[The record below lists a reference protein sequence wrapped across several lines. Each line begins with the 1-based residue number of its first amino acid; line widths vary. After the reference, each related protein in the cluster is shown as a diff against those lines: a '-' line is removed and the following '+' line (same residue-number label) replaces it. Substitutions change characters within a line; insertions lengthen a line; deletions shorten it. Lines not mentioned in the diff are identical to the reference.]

1 MAILL
6 SKFQTRLV
14 AGIKKFQNVLN
25 IAKAKDI
32 NESDTTV
39 IVTDMLSEL
48 FGYDKYLEVTSE
60 YAIKKTYCD
69 LALKIGGQIRFL
81 LEVKAIGLDLKDDH
95 IKQVIDYGANAGI
108 DWVILT
114 NGCVWRVYKITYA
127 KPIDKELVYEFD
139 ILKLNS
145 KKQNDLDMLY
155 YVCKEST
162 GKIKSALD
170 DYYLQ
175 KQILSRFF
183 IGQVIL
189 TETVIDII
197 RKYIKKITPEVKV
210 TNEEIKE
217 ILLSEVLKRE
227 VLEGNKVEEAKKR
240 ISKSLKA
247 SAKKETEKV
256 DKEKSDE
263 DKLLEFEEESKKGK
277 IL

>member
-1 MAILL
+1 MTILQP
-6 SKFQTRLV
+6 KVQTRLV

-32 NESDTTV
+32 NESDTVV
-39 IVTDMLSEL
+39 IVADILSEL
-48 FGYDKYLEVTSE
+48 FGYDKYVDITSE
-60 YAIKKTYCD
+60 YAIKKTFCD
-69 LALKIGGQIRFL
+69 LAINLDGKIRLL
-81 LEVKAIGLDLKDDH
+81 LEVKAIGIDMKSDQ
-95 IKQVIDYGANAGI
+95 IKQAIDYGANVGV
-108 DWVILT
+108 DWTILT
-114 NGCVWRVYKITYA
+114 NGCIWKVFKITYA

-139 ILKLNS
+139 ILKINS

-162 GKIKSALD
+162 TKVKSALD

-183 IGQVIL
+183 IAQVIL
-189 TETVIDII
+189 TETVIDTI
-197 RKYIKKITPEVKV
+197 RKSIKRISPDAKV

-227 VLEGNKVEEAKKR
+227 VLDGDKVEEAKKR

-247 SAKKETEKV
+247 IAKKETEKV
-256 DKEKSDE
+256 DKEKSDK
-263 DKLLEFEEESKKGK
+263 DKVR
-277 IL
+277 

>member
-1 MAILL
+1 MTILQ

-25 IAKAKDI
+25 IAKVKDI
-32 NESDTTV
+32 NESDTVV
-39 IVTDMLSEL
+39 IVTDILSEL
-48 FGYDKYLEVTSE
+48 FGYDKYVDVTSE
-60 YAIKKTYCD
+60 YEIKKTYCD
-69 LALKIGGQIRFL
+69 LALKIDGKIRIL
-81 LEVKAIGLDLKDDH
+81 LEVKAIGIDLKDDY
-95 IKQVIDYGANAGI
+95 IKQAIDYGANVGV
-108 DWVILT
+108 DWTILT
-114 NGCVWRVYKITYA
+114 NGCVWKVFKITYA

-162 GKIKSALD
+162 VKVKSALD

-183 IGQVIL
+183 TAQVIL
-189 TETVIDII
+189 TETVIDTI
-197 RKYIKKITPEVKV
+197 RKSIKRITPDAKV

-227 VLEGNKVEEAKKR
+227 VLEGDKVEEAKKR
-240 ISKSLKA
+240 ISKSLRA
-247 SAKKETEKV
+247 SAKKDTEKDIK
-256 DKEKSDE
+256 DKSIKNE
-263 DKLLEFEEESKKGK
+263 
-277 IL
+277 

>member
-1 MAILL
+1 MRII
-6 SKFQTRLV
+6 

-32 NESDTTV
+32 NESDTVV
-39 IVTDMLSEL
+39 IVTDILSEL
-48 FGYDKYLEVTSE
+48 FGYNKYSEVTSE

-69 LALKIGGQIRFL
+69 LALKVDGKIRFL
-81 LEVKAIGLDLKDDH
+81 IEVKAIGLDLKDDY
-95 IKQVIDYGANAGI
+95 IRQAIDYGANAGI

-114 NGCVWRVYKITYA
+114 NGCIWRVYKITYA

-139 ILKLNS
+139 ILKINS
-145 KKQNDLDMLY
+145 KKQNDLDMVY
-155 YVCKEST
+155 YVCKESI
-162 GKIKSALD
+162 GKVKSPLD

-189 TETVIDII
+189 TETVIDVI
-197 RKYIKKITPEVKV
+197 RKSIKRISPEAKV

-227 VLEGNKVEEAKKR
+227 VLEGDKVEEAKRR
-240 ISKSLKA
+240 ISRSLKA
-247 SAKKETEKV
+247 SAKKEAEKAN
-256 DKEKSDE
+256 KDE
-263 DKLLEFEEESKKGK
+263 SIKNE
-277 IL
+277 

>member
-1 MAILL
+1 LAILQ
-6 SKFQTRLV
+6 SKFQARLV
-14 AGIKKFQNVLN
+14 TGIKKFQNVLN

-32 NESDTTV
+32 NESDTVV
-39 IVTDMLSEL
+39 IVTDILSEL
-48 FGYDKYLEVTSE
+48 FGYDKYVDITSE

-69 LALKIGGQIRFL
+69 LALKIDGKIRIL
-81 LEVKAIGLDLKDDH
+81 LEVKAIGIDLKDEY
-95 IKQVIDYGANAGI
+95 IKQAIDYGANVGV
-108 DWVILT
+108 DWTILT
-114 NGCVWRVYKITYA
+114 NGCIWKVFKITYA

-162 GKIKSALD
+162 GKVKSALD

-189 TETVIDII
+189 TETVIDVI
-197 RKYIKKITPEVKV
+197 RRSIKKISPEAKV

-227 VLEGNKVEEAKKR
+227 VLEGDKVEEAKRR

-247 SAKKETEKV
+247 SAKKETEKANK
-256 DKEKSDE
+256 DKPIINE
-263 DKLLEFEEESKKGK
+263 
-277 IL
+277 

>member
-1 MAILL
+1 LAILQ
-6 SKFQTRLV
+6 SKFQARLV

-32 NESDTTV
+32 NESDTVV
-39 IVTDMLSEL
+39 IVTDILAEL
-48 FGYDKYLEVTSE
+48 FGYDKYVDVTSE
-60 YAIKKTYCD
+60 YEIKKTFCD
-69 LALKIGGQIRFL
+69 LAIKFDGKIRLL
-81 LEVKAIGLDLKDDH
+81 LEVKAIGIDLKDDQ
-95 IKQVIDYGANAGI
+95 IKQAIDYGANVGV
-108 DWVILT
+108 DWTILT
-114 NGCVWRVYKITYA
+114 NGCVWKVFKITYA

-162 GKIKSALD
+162 MKVKSALD

-183 IGQVIL
+183 IAQVIL
-189 TETVIDII
+189 TETVIDTI
-197 RKYIKKITPEVKV
+197 RKSIKRITPNAKV

-227 VLEGNKVEEAKKR
+227 VLDGDKVEEAKKR

-247 SAKKETEKV
+247 NAKKETEK
-256 DKEKSDE
+256 DIKEKSIKNE
-263 DKLLEFEEESKKGK
+263 
-277 IL
+277 